1 MDLSRPMRVVTP
13 TLDGDVLVV
22 LAGTDAPLTGRQ
34 VHTVLGRASETGV
47 RMALERAAVVAEKRC
62 IVGSALG
69 VPMHAR
75 LVARTRIPR
84 EEPVREMVRI

>member
-1 MDLSRPMRVVTP
+1 MTVPGVAIIGCGLIGRKRAGALPGARLVACADL
-13 TLDGDVLVV
+13 D
-22 LAGTDAPLTGRQ
+22 LA
-34 VHTVLGRASETGV
+34 RAESLARSAGSN
-47 RMALERAAVVAEKRC
+47 VVAEKRC